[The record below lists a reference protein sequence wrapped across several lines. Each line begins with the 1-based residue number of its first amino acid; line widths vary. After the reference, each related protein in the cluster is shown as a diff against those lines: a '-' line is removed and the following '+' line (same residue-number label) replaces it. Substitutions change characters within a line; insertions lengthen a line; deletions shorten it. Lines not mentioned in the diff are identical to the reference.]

1 MEKKR
6 VGEFDGEEVIKFSLS
21 NKYGVTMEVLNYGGI
36 ITSLTVPDKF
46 KQPRD
51 IVLGYDRFEDYL
63 SDPNY
68 FGALIGRYA
77 NRIDRGRFCL
87 DGTDYQL
94 DTNDN
99 GNHLHGGQRGF
110 NRVVWEVEPEDVD
123 DGESLRLSYTSGD
136 GEEGFPGNLQVTV
149 HYHLNNSNQL
159 VIDYQAATDRKTILC
174 LTQHS
179 YFNLDAAKDIAGH
192 QLQIAASQ
200 YTPVNAALIPTGEI
214 LGVDGT
220 ALDFRENKRLSEVLG
235 ALNGGVFSDGIDHN
249 LVLDKQNDDLS
260 FAAAVKGGESGIVLT
275 MHTTEPGLQ
284 LYTGNFLDGSRQGKG
299 GQYYGKHAGFCL
311 EAQHF
316 PDSPNHRHFP
326 SVELLP
332 HQVYRQRTVYGFTV
346 GDERRTA

>member
-6 VGEFDGEEVIKFSLS
+6 IGEVDGVDVFRFSLS
-21 NKYGVTMEVLNYGGI
+21 NKYGVKMDVLNYGGI
-36 ITSLTVPDKF
+36 ITSLIVPDIL

-51 IVLGYDRFEDYL
+51 IVLGYDKLEDYL

-77 NRIDRGRFCL
+77 NRIDKGCFHL

-99 GNHLHGGQRGF
+99 LNHLHGGHRGF
-110 NRVVWEVEPEDVD
+110 NRVVWEAVPESVE
-123 DGESLRLSYTSGD
+123 DGESLKLSYQSPD
-136 GEEGFPGNLQVTV
+136 GEEGYPGNLLVTV
-149 HYHLNNSNQL
+149 RYHLNNSNQL
-159 VIDYQAATDRKTILC
+159 VIDYQAATDRPTIVC

-179 YFNLDAAKDIAGH
+179 YFNLDAGKDIKEH
-192 QLQIAASQ
+192 QMQMAASH
-200 YTPVNAALIPTGEI
+200 YTPVYSSLIPTGE
-214 LGVDGT
+214 VCSVEGT
-220 ALDFRENKRLSEVLG
+220 ALDFRKNKRFDEVLG
-235 ALNGGVFSDGIDHN
+235 SLSGGEFSGGIDHN
-249 LVLDKQNDDLS
+249 MVLDKENDDLS

-326 SVELLP
+326 SVELQP
-332 HQVYRQRTVYGFTV
+332 HQMYRQRTVYGFTV
-346 GDERRTA
+346 CDERRNA